1 MEILYINSKSICS
14 DQSCSQLIAF
24 HEWRYHT
31 PCLPSFSHH
40 YIFSLIFISPC
51 ERMDRHK
58 PQNRCFPDL
67 CVPGMLCRCLY
78 FSVHF
83 SSDLFSH
90 PEASCAPSLPEK
102 YGKLFSGKISLHP
115 DRNRNYRS
123 LQTDPEAYASSGLDV
138 FPESLRSHRRCLHP
152 SDHRCQSLWNF

>member
-1 MEILYINSKSICS
+1 MECYVSIQKVICN
-14 DQSCSQLIAF
+14 DQSCSPLIAC

-40 YIFSLIFISPC
+40 YIFSLIFISSAGWFCGWVPALI
-51 ERMDRHK
+51 
-58 PQNRCFPDL
+58 FSDL

-90 PEASCAPSLPEK
+90 PEAPCAPSLPEK
-102 YGKLFSGKISLHP
+102 YGKLFSGNISLHP

-123 LQTDPEAYASSGLDV
+123 LQTDPKAYASSGLDV

-152 SDHRCQSLWNF
+152 SDHWCQSLWDF